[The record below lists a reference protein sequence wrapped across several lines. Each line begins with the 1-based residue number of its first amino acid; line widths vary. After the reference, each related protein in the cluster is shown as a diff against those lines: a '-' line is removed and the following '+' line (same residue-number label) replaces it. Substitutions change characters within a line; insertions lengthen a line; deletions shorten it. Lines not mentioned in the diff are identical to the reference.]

1 MVAFNVAGGI
11 DAVLGLSRY
20 FLDDIDTL
28 TQISIEE
35 RSEAAK
41 QELVHA
47 FGGLKVALH
56 LLQPI
61 ITAKSLLEAS
71 QTAMLQSSERK
82 ETDPDHFEP
91 HNFLVKMRV
100 AVMPLL
106 TRLWDASW
114 LVSAPLGVTKS
125 AVQIVMELLNTEGE
139 VAKDGP
145 QPAVPP
151 VASAGL
157 LYTQGPDAN
166 RVRQLVDMG
175 FPRSAAERALTRTRN
190 NVTAATE
197 LLLAHPFP
205 FPPDPEP
212 AQQPAAAPEVSG
224 SQAESDGM
232 NTEEGNG
239 ESSQSSG
246 EASEAAAE
254 STSSIPEPPAPP
266 RKSPEE
272 WLQELNEGRE
282 PLKNSMGAH
291 VLKLVDEHPSLVFD
305 VQKVFVGPSNGYR
318 EQAVHLLIDDIKSF
332 STRAYDVQ
340 EQPMAVRCRLLA
352 LVLHDPSSTLATLQD
367 TEAKDLVS
375 TLLALLLSNPPN
387 VDGGHPTQPKW
398 LAAHLLVTEAIL
410 LAGDEPK
417 SITLPK
423 ENEAIPD
430 ESLTAGSS
438 YPEAKGILF
447 DFCMRLLAIPTLPKD
462 ELISALRLFVLLTRE
477 RRFADDFVRR
487 EGLNLLFQYLKVSAG
502 TSSGAGLQSHVAII
516 LRHVVEDASTLQH
529 VMRQEVK
536 RFFSHPRNRLVD
548 VNGYVTG
555 CNALALRDPSVFVQ
569 ITKELCQLS
578 QPYGSIRNI
587 SLKAESKPEANGNNG
602 NSSSDMQV
610 DEPSPQQH
618 RVPPPHV
625 EALVHFLISELVRSV
640 KTEPTPDLSSNE
652 HAPSRVPETPRPSS
666 EPTMLPSSGG
676 PPSASPAPPSDRDD
690 YVYSCF
696 LMQCLTELLFSYESC
711 KVAFLSYSP
720 KRRPQAGAKD
730 APLKYRTAAIQF
742 LLYDMMSFGTISP
755 QSSADTRKRI
765 LLCNWAMSVIVALCV
780 DTTFTHDI
788 KEVPSELVSVRK
800 FVLEAISRALKDLP
814 TSEKA
819 ETRFS
824 RLLALADLCYRLL
837 TVRFNVSSRKAHD
850 DVPTHIAKVMLEKN
864 FVATL
869 TNALA
874 EVDLNYP
881 NIRGVVTAIL
891 RPLEYLYVTSSTFS
905 TPAHMRLRKL
915 ENRHQ
920 DEPGIGKTEGVRRR
934 SP

>member
-1 MVAFNVAGGI
+1 MKQRKTILIDCIFPEQTNTKSLYTVLLVAFNVAEGI
-11 DAVLGLSRY
+11 DAVLGLSHY
-20 FLDDIDTL
+20 FLDDIDSL
-28 TQISIEE
+28 TQTSIEE

-56 LLQPI
+56 LLHPI
-61 ITAKSLLEAS
+61 ITAKPLLEAS

-82 ETDPDHFEP
+82 ETDPDYFEP

-106 TRLWDASW
+106 TRLWNASW

-125 AVQIVMELLNTEGE
+125 AVQIVMEILNTEGE

-145 QPAVPP
+145 QSSVPP

-212 AQQPAAAPEVSG
+212 AQQPAAPAEAPVP
-224 SQAESDGM
+224 QAEGDAVDTGE
-232 NTEEGNG
+232 TNG
-239 ESSQSSG
+239 ESSESRA
-246 EASEAAAE
+246 ETPEAAAE
-254 STSSIPEPPAPP
+254 SSSSPPDPPAPP

-272 WLQELNEGRE
+272 WLQELNEVRE
-282 PLKNSMGAH
+282 PLKNSMGTH

-332 STRAYDVQ
+332 STRAYDMQ

-367 TEAKDLVS
+367 NEAKDLMS

-387 VDGGHPTQPKW
+387 VDGGHPTLPKW

-410 LAGDEPK
+410 LAGGEPK
-417 SITLPK
+417 TITLPK
-423 ENEAIPD
+423 ENEPIPD
-430 ESLTAGSS
+430 ESLTTGLA
-438 YPEAKGILF
+438 YPEAKSILF

-477 RRFADDFVRR
+477 RKFADDFVRR
-487 EGLNLLFQYLKVSAG
+487 EGLSLLFQYLKVSAG

-516 LRHVVEDASTLQH
+516 LRHIIEDAPTLQH
-529 VMRQEVK
+529 VMRQEIK
-536 RFFSHPRNRLVD
+536 RFFSHPRNRSVD

-555 CNALALRDPSVFVQ
+555 CNALALRDPLVFVQ
-569 ITKELCQLS
+569 ITRELCQMS
-578 QPYGSIRNI
+578 QPYGSTKNI
-587 SLKAESKPEANGNNG
+587 SLKTDIKPEDKNDSG
-602 NSSSDMQV
+602 NSGSSDMQV

-618 RVPPPHV
+618 RVPPAHV
-625 EALVHFLISELVRSV
+625 EALIHFLISELVRSV
-640 KTEPTPDLSSNE
+640 KTEQMPDSSSTE
-652 HAPSRVPETPRPSS
+652 HAPSRVPETPKQSS
-666 EPTMLPSSGG
+666 EPATLPSSTA
-676 PPSASPAPPSDRDD
+676 PMSPAPPGDRDD

-720 KRRPQAGAKD
+720 KKRPQAGAKD

-742 LLYDMMSFGTISP
+742 LLSDMMSFGTISP
-755 QSSADTRKRI
+755 QATDGRRRI

-780 DTTFTHDI
+780 DTSFTHDI
-788 KEVPSELVSVRK
+788 KEVPSDLVSVRK
-800 FVLEAISRALKDLP
+800 FVLEAVSRALKDLP
-814 TSEKA
+814 TSDKA
-819 ETRFS
+819 EVRYS

-837 TVRFNVSSRKAHD
+837 TVRFNTSSRKTHD

-881 NIRGVVTAIL
+881 NVRGVVTAIL
-891 RPLEYLYVTSSTFS
+891 RPLEFLYVKLSA
-905 TPAHMRLRKL
+905 PRLPL
-915 ENRHQ
+915 MFPH
-920 DEPGIGKTEGVRRR
+920 
-934 SP
+934 